1 MKKKNKEVFRGDN
14 WCIYIYIYI
23 YRERERERE
32 RPLLNWKRKM
42 EEFLKMTADII
53 YTYIYIY
60 IYFK

>member
-14 WCIYIYIYI
+14 WYIYI

-32 RPLLNWKRKM
+32 RPLLNWKRRM

-53 YTYIYIY
+53 YIYIY
-60 IYFK
+60 IF